1 MAAMIDEASL
11 YSVDELA
18 TLFEVSPLTIRR
30 LIRRT
35 GLPLRRVGHKRFVR
49 GADFLEAT
57 LHAPDDD
64 EREDDAA

>member
-1 MAAMIDEASL
+1 MAATIEEASL

-18 TLFEVSPLTIRR
+18 SLFEVSPLTIRR

-49 GADFLEAT
+49 GADFLDAT
-57 LHAPDDD
+57 LHEPGADEDD
-64 EREDDAA
+64 EA

>member
-1 MAAMIDEASL
+1 MSTVVEETSL

-18 TLFEVSPLTIRR
+18 SMFDVSALTIRR

-49 GADFLEAT
+49 GGDFLDAT
-57 LHAPDDD
+57 LHDPADGD
-64 EREDDAA
+64 EDGED

>member
-1 MAAMIDEASL
+1 MSTVVDETCL

-18 TLFEVSPLTIRR
+18 SMFDVSTLTIRR

-49 GADFLEAT
+49 GSDFLNAT
-57 LHAPDDD
+57 LHDPGDSD
-64 EREDDAA
+64 EDQD